1 MRKIFSFGIILAIA
15 IFSLSLGEVHASL
28 VTVDKAGDVVLNVLS
43 EEDSSGTNDQAGTIE
58 VVGGASE
65 VKYSNAKI
73 ALTKDKGKLSLSVL
87 SSTGGKDFDITD
99 YKDSVLEIEERPA
112 VQKLTISVNNG
123 TFLIT
128 QGNINA
134 ETDYQIQVDPKKG
147 NLALETPSGYK
158 FLTIL
163 PKQAA
168 SVLLRSKLATT
179 ITQDERAYILEDEK
193 GNLYYDLTAKK
204 VIPIFNI
211 YNYEFGVRAKISA
224 TTGEIISIDE
234 PTWYRFFNF
243 LFV

>member
-1 MRKIFSFGIILAIA
+1 MRKLFCFSILLAIA
-15 IFSLSLGEVHASL
+15 ILALSLRDVHASL
-28 VTVDKAGDVVLNVLS
+28 VTVNKTGEAVLNVLS
-43 EEDSSGTNDQAGTIE
+43 EEDSSGPGDQVGTIE
-58 VVGGASE
+58 VVGGAPE

-73 ALTKDKGKLSLSVL
+73 ALTKDRGKLSLSIL
-87 SSTGGKDFDITD
+87 SSSGGKDFDITN

-112 VQKLTISVNNG
+112 VEKITISVNNG

-168 SVLLRSKLATT
+168 SVLLRAKLATT
-179 ITQDERAYILEDEK
+179 ITPDERAYIFEDEK

-204 VIPIFNI
+204 IIPILNI
-211 YNYEFGVRAKISA
+211 YNYEFGVRAKVSA
-224 TTGEIISIDE
+224 TSGEIISIDE
-234 PTWYRFFNF
+234 PAWYRFFNF